1 MMEEENATGPEG
13 IEGRVVEAL
22 IDLREER
29 GWSQSE
35 LARRMTEAGW
45 PKYTQMTVSR
55 TEKGE
60 RPIRLNEA
68 EALAQ
73 VFGIE
78 MFELWL
84 PRKLRRYSTELHEV
98 EKRQAQLRKD
108 VLQLISRQETVARL
122 ADAVDLAQDE
132 VGYAFAVLSE
142 VPEVIVAKARAK
154 LSGASERDLEYLD
167 RFKPKLQKAVEE
179 QIWPQGEELPTSLQ
193 HYMELLSKK
202 YLEASDGERSE
213 EA

>member
-1 MMEEENATGPEG
+1 MTVEENDSEPDG
-13 IEGRVVEAL
+13 IESRVIETLV
-22 IDLREER
+22 DLREER

-35 LARRMTEAGW
+35 VARKMAEAGW

-68 EALAQ
+68 EALAG

-84 PRKLRRYSTELHEV
+84 PRKLRRYSV
-98 EKRQAQLRKD
+98 AVKD
-108 VLQLISRQETVARL
+108 LEQRQEKLLRDVMQFLAQQEELARV

-142 VPEVIVAKARAK
+142 TPEVIVRKARARRD
-154 LSGASERDLEYLD
+154 GASVQDVAYSD
-167 RFKPKLQKAVEE
+167 RFMPASQKAVQNE
-179 QIWPQGEELPTSLQ
+179 IWPQGLDLPKSLQ
-193 HYMELLSKK
+193 HFV
-202 YLEASDGERSE
+202 EALHERSVKGD
-213 EA
+213 